1 MYRTMTILLILY
13 MGFNACEKKP
23 KESLGLEDTLK
34 LPDEIFLVDLS
45 KKVLKDLYKESKV
58 EKTPEGILL
67 SLEFGGTS
75 ALSFRSQES
84 FEREMH
90 LLTAFYGLK
99 IIKLSSKR
107 KISKITLSIVKPFY
121 VREEAI
127 KKEVIEE
134 FEIFRISL
142 DPLKVKQLENFET
155 ANIDSISIEGKEGEI
170 QLNILNSIIKNWKVE
185 LNEIHRVEIK

>member
-1 MYRTMTILLILY
+1 
-13 MGFNACEKKP
+13 
-23 KESLGLEDTLK
+23 
-34 LPDEIFLVDLS
+34 
-45 KKVLKDLYKESKV
+45 
-58 EKTPEGILL
+58 
-67 SLEFGGTS
+67 
-75 ALSFRSQES
+75 
-84 FEREMH
+84 
-90 LLTAFYGLK
+90 
-99 IIKLSSKR
+99 
-107 KISKITLSIVKPFY
+107 LSIVKPFY

-170 QLNILNSIIKNWKVE
+170 QLNLLNSIIKNWKVE